1 MYGFKIF
8 IFLLVLVGAIFCLYA
23 LSTDKIK
30 VLVNDRPLLET
41 AIAMMCAMIASPLMG
56 KNLIHIRLVLLR
68 TPVVRCIRLLRKSL
82 LWRISLQSIL
92 FLMNLFQPAYI
103 LLRI

>member
-8 IFLLVLVGAIFCLYA
+8 IFLWVLVGAIFCLYA

-41 AIAMMCAMIASPLMG
+41 AMIASPYWLIVGIIKVLFG
-56 KNLIHIRLVLLR
+56 KR
-68 TPVVRCIRLLRKSL
+68 
-82 LWRISLQSIL
+82 
-92 FLMNLFQPAYI
+92 
-103 LLRI
+103 

>member
-8 IFLLVLVGAIFCLYA
+8 IFLWVLVGAIFCLYA

-41 AIAMMCAMIASPLMG
+41 AIASPYWLIVGIIKVLFG
-56 KNLIHIRLVLLR
+56 KR
-68 TPVVRCIRLLRKSL
+68 
-82 LWRISLQSIL
+82 
-92 FLMNLFQPAYI
+92 
-103 LLRI
+103 

>member
-8 IFLLVLVGAIFCLYA
+8 IFLWVLVGAIFCLYA

-41 AIAMMCAMIASPLMG
+41 AIAIMAHIIAMTA
-56 KNLIHIRLVLLR
+56 LLKKR
-68 TPVVRCIRLLRKSL
+68 RRKSKSFVNYMIYL
-82 LWRISLQSIL
+82 SSAWNPTI
-92 FLMNLFQPAYI
+92 
-103 LLRI
+103 

>member
-8 IFLLVLVGAIFCLYA
+8 IFLWVLVGAIFCLYA

-41 AIAMMCAMIASPLMG
+41 AIAMIASPYW
-56 KNLIHIRLVLLR
+56 LIVGIIKVLFGNR
-68 TPVVRCIRLLRKSL
+68 
-82 LWRISLQSIL
+82 
-92 FLMNLFQPAYI
+92 
-103 LLRI
+103 

>member
-8 IFLLVLVGAIFCLYA
+8 IFLWVLVGAIFCLYA

-41 AIAMMCAMIASPLMG
+41 AISITLAPSSAEYYV
-56 KNLIHIRLVLLR
+56 H
-68 TPVVRCIRLLRKSL
+68 RKDST
-82 LWRISLQSIL
+82 
-92 FLMNLFQPAYI
+92 
-103 LLRI
+103 

>member
-8 IFLLVLVGAIFCLYA
+8 IFLWVLVGAIFCLYA

-41 AIAMMCAMIASPLMG
+41 AIAMIASPYWLIVGIIKVLFG
-56 KNLIHIRLVLLR
+56 KR
-68 TPVVRCIRLLRKSL
+68 
-82 LWRISLQSIL
+82 
-92 FLMNLFQPAYI
+92 
-103 LLRI
+103 

>member
-8 IFLLVLVGAIFCLYA
+8 IFLWVLVGAIFCLYT

-41 AIAMMCAMIASPLMG
+41 AIAMMCAMIASPYWLIVGIIKVLFG
-56 KNLIHIRLVLLR
+56 KR
-68 TPVVRCIRLLRKSL
+68 
-82 LWRISLQSIL
+82 
-92 FLMNLFQPAYI
+92 
-103 LLRI
+103 

>member
-8 IFLLVLVGAIFCLYA
+8 IFLWVLVGAIFCLYA

-41 AIAMMCAMIASPLMG
+41 AIAMMCPDQLITIAEMEADARRA
-56 KNLIHIRLVLLR
+56 I
-68 TPVVRCIRLLRKSL
+68 
-82 LWRISLQSIL
+82 
-92 FLMNLFQPAYI
+92 PADKI
-103 LLRI
+103 KTGSKED